1 METKII
7 TTGEGGAIITN
18 SKKIYENC
26 KIMRDH
32 GMSLKKKYYHTHLG
46 FNYRMTN
53 LQAAIGCSQI
63 KEINK
68 ILKKKKNNKIIT
80 IKIK

>member
-1 METKII
+1 MKI
-7 TTGEGGAIITN
+7 A
-18 SKKIYENC
+18 K
-26 KIMRDH
+26 MRDH
-32 GMSLKKKYYHTHLG
+32 GMSLKKYYHTHLG

-68 ILKKKKNNKIIT
+68 ILKKRKNNKIIT
-80 IKIK
+80 IKN